1 MSMINW
7 INIFTFYFLFYCK
20 AVSSE
25 ITNYKIVKL
34 GQPFEAKCVAGEN
47 EDHPKWLFTRDP
59 DCDKCDLTNCK
70 FKRGKNHFYLK
81 INKYVCI
88 FILIFSTF
96 TT

>member
-1 MSMINW
+1 MSIINW
-7 INIFTFYFLFYCK
+7 INILTFYLFYGK

-59 DCDKCDLTNCK
+59 DCDNCDLTNCK
-70 FKRGKNHFYLK
+70 LRNDLYTFFLIIYPQEDS
-81 INKYVCI
+81 
-88 FILIFSTF
+88 IFSSF
-96 TT
+96 TTL

>member
-1 MSMINW
+1 MINW
-7 INIFTFYFLFYCK
+7 INIFTFYLFYGK

-70 FKRGKNHFYLK
+70 FERIGFHLK
-81 INKYVCI
+81 ICTFPHLDFYI
-88 FILIFSTF
+88 FIFYYYF
-96 TT
+96 MK

>member
-1 MSMINW
+1 MSIVNW
-7 INIFTFYFLFYCK
+7 INILTFYLFYGK

-59 DCDKCDLTNCK
+59 DCDNCDLTNCK
-70 FKRGKNHFYLK
+70 LRNDLYFLKTISIRIFY
-81 INKYVCI
+81 I
-88 FILIFSTF
+88 FTF
-96 TT
+96 YYFMK

>member
-7 INIFTFYFLFYCK
+7 INIFTFYFLFYGK

-70 FKRGKNHFYLK
+70 FKGGKKSFLFK
-81 INKYVCI
+81 NK
-88 FILIFSTF
+88 
-96 TT
+96 